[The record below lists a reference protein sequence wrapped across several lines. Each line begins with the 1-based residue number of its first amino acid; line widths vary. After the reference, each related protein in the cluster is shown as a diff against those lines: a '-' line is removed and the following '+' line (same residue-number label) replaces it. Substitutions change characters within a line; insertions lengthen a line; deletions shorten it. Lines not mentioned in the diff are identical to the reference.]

1 MSDLWDQHGP
11 GKSQESPGEIA
22 GVRGILAP
30 GTRVGTCRIE
40 RHLASGNLGSMYV
53 AEDAD
58 HARQV
63 AIKVLHPELVSFGE
77 PFIRFL
83 REARIL
89 DLVRHPNVVE
99 IYDSGVMADGR
110 AYLIMEYLEG
120 EDLATHLRAEG
131 RITPERAIAILE
143 PVCDALTHA
152 HARGV
157 IHRGLKAS
165 NIFLERRPERRAD
178 GAGDG
183 APGGEAPQRIVLLDF
198 VMAKLSERGGIEVTS
213 SRVAIGSP
221 ASLAPEQI
229 RGQAVDARSDV
240 YGLGT
245 VLYQMLTGRTPFDS
259 ESWAA
264 LQQMHLHAP
273 RPRPSRYAPLS
284 PRLDEVVTRAMSA
297 NPDDRYPSAAAF
309 LEAVRAALSDAGP
322 GPALPATAGADAGDA
337 QADAEAPTPAHAVYV
352 DVRVDPGRIADPAQA
367 EPDDDAV
374 LDAVDTVLEQA
385 ARAFADRGFQI
396 ALESSNA
403 VLFVRAGSPE
413 PQAAARERHE
423 TAAAAI
429 ELQRALATA
438 VDAGPWLCVNVS
450 LHSGTARFVDGRPVE
465 GEVLEVERWAPDTL
479 ISGIVGTSQALSGI
493 DAELELVDGDTSLLR
508 LRGLA
513 GAGGSAAGRSEPWSG
528 AGKGMNDP
536 RVMHLDMMAQIG
548 RRTAGIVHDLRSP
561 LTVIRGSLELV
572 LDNLDEGQTFGPTER
587 KVLENAYQ
595 CAQQM
600 SEMVALILKA
610 SAIKSYMA
618 GTRKALVV
626 ADLVDNAL
634 KLISKEL
641 RRKASIS
648 VRHNG
653 ECRVF
658 GSPLQLTQVLIN
670 LIVNAA
676 QAIPVKGRI
685 ELETHTTDD
694 ERVIIAV
701 RDNGVGMTPDVQAR
715 IFEPYFSTKEVG
727 EGSGL
732 GLSLAHSI
740 IQEHGGSIEMSSTP
754 GEGSCFVIELPAA
767 SPDPSDA
774 S

>member
-1 MSDLWDQHGP
+1 MSDLWDQRGP
-11 GKSQESPGEIA
+11 GKRQETPGELA
-22 GVRGILAP
+22 RVRGILAP
-30 GTRVGTCRIE
+30 GTHVGTCRIE

-53 AEDAD
+53 AEDPD
-58 HARQV
+58 HARRV

-99 IYDSGVMADGR
+99 IYDSGVLADGR

-120 EDLATHLRAEG
+120 EDLAAHLSASG
-131 RITPERAIAILE
+131 RITPERAIEILE
-143 PVCDALTHA
+143 PVCDALAHA

-157 IHRGLKAS
+157 IHRGLKPS
-165 NIFLERRPERRAD
+165 NIFLS
-178 GAGDG
+178 
-183 APGGEAPQRIVLLDF
+183 GGTPQRIVLLDF
-198 VMAKLSERGGIEVTS
+198 VMAKLSEPGGIEVTS

-245 VLYQMLTGRTPFDS
+245 VLYQMLTGRAPFDS

-284 PRLDEVVTRAMSA
+284 PRLDQVVTRAMSA
-297 NPDDRYPSAAAF
+297 SPDNRYPSAAAF
-309 LEAVRAALSDAGP
+309 LDAVRAALSEPEP
-322 GPALPATAGADAGDA
+322 GPELPAGDGTDDGAARA
-337 QADAEAPTPAHAVYV
+337 AAEASMPAHAVYV
-352 DVRVDPGRIADPAQA
+352 DVRVDARTVDPAQA
-367 EPDDDAV
+367 EPDDEAV

-403 VLFVRAGSPE
+403 ALFVRAGSRE
-413 PQAAARERHE
+413 PHASVRERHE

-450 LHSGTARFVDGRPVE
+450 LHSGTARFVDGRPVD
-465 GEVLEVERWAPDTL
+465 GDALEVERWAPDGL
-479 ISGIVGTSQALSGI
+479 IGGIVGTVQAFDGI
-493 DAELELVDGDTSLLR
+493 EAELESVDAEATLLR

-513 GAGGSAAGRSEPWSG
+513 APGGGLGGRAETWSG
-528 AGKGMNDP
+528 AKGMNDP

-572 LDNLDEGQTFGPTER
+572 LDNLDEGQAFGPTER

-618 GTRKALVV
+618 GTRKALIV

-648 VRHNG
+648 VRHDG
-653 ECRVF
+653 RCQVY

-676 QAIPVKGRI
+676 QAIPGKGRI
-685 ELETHTTDD
+685 EIETHTTAD

-701 RDNGVGMTPDVQAR
+701 RDNGMGMTPEVQAH

-732 GLSLAHSI
+732 GLSLAYSI
-740 IQEHGGSIEMSSTP
+740 IQEHGGNIEMSSTP
-754 GEGSCFVIELPAA
+754 GRGSCFVIDLPAA
-767 SPDPSDA
+767 SPEPS
-774 S
+774 